1 MLTVVTVRENYIFE
15 AIADLTGMSHLSL
28 PSKSTLA
35 VSTTLPALAYLGYL
49 ALSRTRET
57 EPRQQQQQPGNPGLQ
72 LGQQLQQRLERVQ
85 RSRLDPIE
93 EEGVGFHWQ
102 H

>member
-1 MLTVVTVRENYIFE
+1 
-15 AIADLTGMSHLSL
+15 MSHLSL

-49 ALSRTRET
+49 ALSRTREP
-57 EPRQQQQQPGNPGLQ
+57 EPRQQQQPGNPGPGLQ

-93 EEGVGFHWQ
+93 EEGAGLHWQ